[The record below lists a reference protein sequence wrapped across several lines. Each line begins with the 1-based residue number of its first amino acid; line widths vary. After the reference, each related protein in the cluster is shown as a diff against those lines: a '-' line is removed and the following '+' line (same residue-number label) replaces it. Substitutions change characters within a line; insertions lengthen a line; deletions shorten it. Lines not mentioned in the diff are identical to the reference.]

1 MSNIKVAESAGFCFG
16 VKRAIEM
23 AYEQIEKNTDDALYS
38 YGPLIHNKEVTGDLE
53 KKGLHIIDDLSG
65 VDKGTVVIRS
75 HGVGK
80 ALYDALEEKGMAIA
94 DGTCPF
100 VKKIHNIVKEEWE
113 GGNPIVIVGDK
124 AHPEVIGIN
133 GWCGHSGV
141 ILENPQEA
149 ENAVLLPEK
158 EYAVVV
164 QTTFRQSKFDEMI
177 RILQEKGYR
186 LKVFQTICS
195 ATEKRQSEAVELAR
209 NVDKMIVIGDK
220 KSSNT
225 QKLVEIC
232 KKNCDNTFHI
242 ETICDLVLNLFS
254 NNDRIGITA
263 GASTPPAIIKEVV
276 VTMSEALENAV
287 QNAAGEE
294 ATFEQMLEE
303 TLVTLHT
310 GDVVKGTVIQVVN
323 EEVSVNLGFKSD
335 GVIPRGEFSRD
346 VAVIPS
352 ETVKPGDEIE
362 VFVVRVND
370 GDGNVLLSRKRIE
383 EQKGME
389 DIEVAFNEKAVVTG
403 TVTEVVKGGLIAI
416 VKGVRVF
423 IPSSQ
428 VSNRFIEDLSVF
440 KGQELDFNII
450 EMDRVKRRIIG
461 GRKALVEQEIAAK
474 RAALFETISAGSKA
488 TGTVSRLTDF
498 GAFVD
503 LGGVDGLIHISEMS
517 WGRISSPK
525 EVLKEGQEVEVF
537 VLDVDKEKGKI
548 SLSLKD
554 VTQNPWNTAAEKYA
568 VGSIVEGKVVRMVPF
583 GAFVELEPGVDG
595 LVHISQIAN
604 KHVVKPEDELTVG
617 EIINV
622 KVLDVNL
629 EQKKISLSK
638 RQADAPAEEAPV
650 AEEAPAVEEAPVA
663 EEVPAVEEAPV
674 AEEAPAVEEA
684 PVIEEA
690 PAVEEAPVTEEAPT
704 EE

>member
-1 MSNIKVAESAGFCFG
+1 MSNVKLAESAGFCFG

-23 AYEQIEKNTDDALYS
+23 AYAEIEKNDGEPLYS
-38 YGPLIHNKEVTGDLE
+38 YGPLIHNKEVTNDLG
-53 KKGLHIIDDLSG
+53 KKGLHIIESLDG
-65 VDKGTVVIRS
+65 IEKGTVVIRS

-80 ALYDALEEKGMAIA
+80 FLYDALEGKGMKMV

-100 VKKIHNIVKEEWE
+100 VKKIHTIVNEAWNNGKS
-113 GGNPIVIVGDK
+113 VIIAGDGK
-124 AHPEVIGIN
+124 HPEVMGIN
-133 GWCGHSGV
+133 GWCGNSAV
-141 ILENPQEA
+141 ILESPEEA
-149 ENAVLLPEK
+149 QAAELDADK
-158 EYAVVV
+158 EYVVVV
-164 QTTFRQSKFDEMI
+164 QTTFRQSKFDDMI
-177 RILQEKGYR
+177 DILKDKG
-186 LKVFQTICS
+186 LKLDISQTICS
-195 ATEKRQSEAVELAR
+195 ATEKRQKEAMELSKT
-209 NVDKMIVIGDK
+209 VDKMIVIGDK

-232 KKNCDNTFHI
+232 KKNCENTVHI
-242 ETICDLVLNLFS
+242 ETICDLVLKTFAK
-254 NNDRIGITA
+254 NDKIGITA

-276 VTMSEALENAV
+276 VTMSEENV
-287 QNAAGEE
+287 KVEE
-294 ATFEQMLEE
+294 MSFEQMLEE
-303 TLVTLHT
+303 SLVTLHT
-310 GDVVKGTVIQVVN
+310 GDVVKGTVIQVVG

-346 VAVIPS
+346 TTVVPS
-352 ETVKPGDEIE
+352 KVVQPGDEIE

-389 DIEVAFNEKAVVTG
+389 DIEKAFNEKTVVTG
-403 TVTEVVKGGLIAI
+403 TVTDVVKGGLIA
-416 VKGVRVF
+416 VVNGVRVF

-440 KGQELDFNII
+440 KGQELEFNII

-474 RAALFETISAGSKA
+474 RAALFETIEAGSKIA
-488 TGTVSRLTDF
+488 GTVSRLTDF

-517 WGRISSPK
+517 WGRISNPR
-525 EVLKEGQEVEVF
+525 EVLKEGQAVEVF

-554 VTQNPWNTAAEKYA
+554 ANMNPWKLAADKYA
-568 VGSIVEGKVVRMVPF
+568 VGTIVEGKVVRMVPF

-604 KHVVKPEDELTVG
+604 KHVVKPEDELKVG
-617 EIINV
+617 EVINV
-622 KVLDVNL
+622 KVLEVNS

-638 RQADAPAEEAPV
+638 RQADAPVEEAP
-650 AEEAPAVEEAPVA
+650 AEEAPAA
-663 EEVPAVEEAPV
+663 E
-674 AEEAPAVEEA
+674 
-684 PVIEEA
+684 
-690 PAVEEAPVTEEAPT
+690 
-704 EE
+704 